1 MDETRDEQAW
11 PDEALLARCLAE
23 ADDEGFIDFKVFCR
37 ALDVSASA
45 LAGFF
50 HERDRFYDS
59 PEMVALRD
67 GLNHRVEWRERKR
80 RDGTSHEPARFV
92 VKRAQI
98 HQDDLV
104 CFCGDQSDIS
114 PRRGRHLIGRYCTG
128 GSNSLASPIFIESWP
143 GVANDDGGPSM
154 GPPFY
159 IRMTGAGFLR
169 VLRGLPC
176 CQDKQLALSWR
187 CGTLYSPAPSCPGTA
202 F

>member
-1 MDETRDEQAW
+1 MDKRSDHQEWPGDE
-11 PDEALLARCLAE
+11 LLARYLAE
-23 ADDEGFIDFKVFCR
+23 ADAEGFIDFKVFCR

-98 HQDDLV
+98 HQDDLAR
-104 CFCGDQSDIS
+104 FLLRSKQ
-114 PRRGRHLIGRYCTG
+114 
-128 GSNSLASPIFIESWP
+128 
-143 GVANDDGGPSM
+143 
-154 GPPFY
+154 Y
-159 IRMTGAGFLR
+159 ITQTREAFDR
-169 VLRGLPC
+169 AVLRWRLE
-176 CQDKQLALSWR
+176 QLGITHLH
-187 CGTLYSPAPSCPGTA
+187 
-202 F
+202 

>member
-1 MDETRDEQAW
+1 MDKRSDHQEWPGDE
-11 PDEALLARCLAE
+11 LLARYLAE
-23 ADDEGFIDFKVFCR
+23 ADAEGFIDFKVFCR

-98 HQDDLV
+98 HQDDLA
-104 CFCGDQSDIS
+104 CFLLRSKQ
-114 PRRGRHLIGRYCTG
+114 
-128 GSNSLASPIFIESWP
+128 
-143 GVANDDGGPSM
+143 
-154 GPPFY
+154 Y
-159 IRMTGAGFLR
+159 ITQTREAFDR
-169 VLRGLPC
+169 AVLRWRLE
-176 CQDKQLALSWR
+176 QLGITHLH
-187 CGTLYSPAPSCPGTA
+187 
-202 F
+202 

>member
-1 MDETRDEQAW
+1 MDKARDNEAW
-11 PDEALLARCLAE
+11 PDEALISRCLAE

-59 PEMVALRD
+59 PEMVALRE

-98 HQDDLV
+98 HRDHLA
-104 CFCGDQSDIS
+104 CFLQRSE
-114 PRRGRHLIGRYCTG
+114 RYITR
-128 GSNSLASPIFIESWP
+128 ARADFDR
-143 GVANDDGGPSM
+143 A
-154 GPPFY
+154 
-159 IRMTGAGFLR
+159 
-169 VLRGLPC
+169 VLR
-176 CQDKQLALSWR
+176 WR
-187 CGTLYSPAPSCPGTA
+187 MEQSGVGHLH
-202 F
+202 

>member
-37 ALDVSASA
+37 ALDVSAPA

-50 HERDRFYDS
+50 NERDRFYDS

-104 CFCGDQSDIS
+104 CFLRRSKRYITQAREAFDRAVLHWRLEQLGIS
-114 PRRGRHLIGRYCTG
+114 HLH
-128 GSNSLASPIFIESWP
+128 
-143 GVANDDGGPSM
+143 
-154 GPPFY
+154 
-159 IRMTGAGFLR
+159 
-169 VLRGLPC
+169 
-176 CQDKQLALSWR
+176 
-187 CGTLYSPAPSCPGTA
+187 
-202 F
+202 

>member
-1 MDETRDEQAW
+1 MDKRNDHQEWPGDE
-11 PDEALLARCLAE
+11 LLARCLAE

-98 HQDDLV
+98 HQDDLAR
-104 CFCGDQSDIS
+104 FLLRSKQ
-114 PRRGRHLIGRYCTG
+114 
-128 GSNSLASPIFIESWP
+128 
-143 GVANDDGGPSM
+143 
-154 GPPFY
+154 Y
-159 IRMTGAGFLR
+159 ITQTREAFDR
-169 VLRGLPC
+169 AVLRWRLE
-176 CQDKQLALSWR
+176 QLGITHLH
-187 CGTLYSPAPSCPGTA
+187 
-202 F
+202 

>member
-1 MDETRDEQAW
+1 MDKTRDKQAW

-59 PEMVALRD
+59 SEMVALRD
-67 GLNHRVEWRERKR
+67 GLNFRVEWRERKR

-98 HQDDLV
+98 HRDHLA
-104 CFCGDQSDIS
+104 CFLQRSE
-114 PRRGRHLIGRYCTG
+114 RYITQTRVDFDRALLRWRLEQ
-128 GSNSLASPIFIESWP
+128 N
-143 GVANDDGGPSM
+143 
-154 GPPFY
+154 
-159 IRMTGAGFLR
+159 GAGPLH
-169 VLRGLPC
+169 
-176 CQDKQLALSWR
+176 
-187 CGTLYSPAPSCPGTA
+187 
-202 F
+202 